1 MLANMLL
8 LVQLHAVAP
17 VVIQAVKLVVKPQLL
32 QNVLSVRILT
42 ISLQTSAHPVRI
54 PTVTLALDL
63 ELANAHLAKPII
75 T

>member
-8 LVQLHAVAP
+8 LVRLHALIL
-17 VVIQAVKLVVKPQLL
+17 VVIQAVRLVVKL
-32 QNVLSVRILT
+32 QPLESVLSVKILT
-42 ISLQTSAHPVRI
+42 IFLQTSAHPVRI